1 MYDQLAEAQR
11 LIDNGLKDEAVKIL
25 APILRSDPRNAEAW
39 WLMANA
45 MREPDRTRYA
55 LEQVLRYR
63 PDDERAR
70 VMLTR
75 FGQQASSSSPI
86 EGIPASDNFSRS
98 TQSSFRNDDDYN
110 DLFGEKPKFSGYGGY
125 SPSGSAGGEFNPYAN
140 LSNEEKAKYGY
151 NNAPIYVPGLAQ
163 NQRKSGCASPC
174 LVIFAIFGLVTLIAC
189 VGLFLFAVTAGPQ
202 MINTIVDSIE
212 DIEPTFAA
220 ELRTAVASGTFTFSE
235 SFTEAF
241 SSSSSTFS
249 GTSRTSNG
257 SAIPAELNRLGTIEI
272 GASATSVL
280 ASGVNDTYTFQGRA
294 GQRMRF
300 TVTALDP
307 SSFDTTLRLYSPEG
321 VQLEF
326 NDDSGGGL
334 NPQLDF
340 TIPSNGTY
348 RIIVSTYSGSGR
360 GGEYVLEARER

>member
-39 WLMANA
+39 WLLANA

-70 VMLTR
+70 GMLSR
-75 FGQQASSSSPI
+75 FGQQAASSSPI
-86 EGIPASDNFSRS
+86 EGIPASDSFSRS
-98 TQSSFRNDDDYN
+98 AQSSFREDDDYD
-110 DLFGEKPKFSGYGGY
+110 DLFGGHGGA
-125 SPSGSAGGEFNPYAN
+125 SVSAGGGFNPYAN
-140 LSNEEKAKYGY
+140 FGTGEKAKYGY
-151 NNAPIYVPGLAQ
+151 DNPPIYVPGLPQ
-163 NQRKSGCASPC
+163 NQRRSGCANPC
-174 LVIFAIFGLVTLIAC
+174 LVIFSVIGLVTLIAC
-189 VGLFLFAVTAGPQ
+189 AGLFLFAVTAAPQ

-241 SSSSSTFS
+241 SSSSSIS
-249 GTSRTSNG
+249 GTSLTANG
-257 SAIPAELNRLGTIEI
+257 SSIPSQLNRLGAIEI
-272 GASATSVL
+272 GGSATSVL
-280 ASGVNDTYTFQGRA
+280 QAGTNDTYTFQGRA
-294 GQRMRF
+294 GQRVRF
-300 TVTALDP
+300 SVTALDP

-321 VQLEF
+321 VQLEY
-326 NDDSGGGL
+326 NDDGGRDL

-340 TIPSNGTY
+340 TIPENGTY
-348 RIIVSTYSGSGR
+348 RVIVATYRSSGR